1 MGFFCS
7 AHKLLVLCMYISIQC
22 CHALGCFS
30 ICSAHRLV
38 ILPVCSVS
46 KKLIVGIT
54 NHKLWATPTWSS
66 HFIDSKLQFVPRPL
80 PPLVFDCVH
89 YPNTYREGRPENET
103 TVAVPV
109 LPGVAVVWGSSFNL
123 FPVDG
128 RGSSGGVR
136 ILLGGRWRGVC
147 RVTVNCMSPPAT
159 PACSTAALPPG
170 HSGIN
175 IYLVGGLLQPF
186 ASKSVLAHSVVEL
199 T

>member
-1 MGFFCS
+1 MGFFCN

-22 CHALGCFS
+22 CRALGCFS
-30 ICSAHRLV
+30 ICSVYRLV

-54 NHKLWATPTWSS
+54 NHKLWATQTWSS
-66 HFIDSKLQFVPRPL
+66 HLIDSKLQFVPRPL
-80 PPLVFDCVH
+80 PPLVFDCIH
-89 YPNTYREGRPENET
+89 YPNTEREGLRMRLQWLFLY
-103 TVAVPV
+103 

-175 IYLVGGLLQPF
+175 IYLVSGLLQPF
-186 ASKSVLAHSVVEL
+186 AYYM
-199 T
+199 